1 MTSETTKPLWTADA
15 VLGATG
21 GRIAGAFERA
31 TGASIDT
38 RTLQP
43 GDLFFAIRGDAR
55 DGHDFVRAALDKG
68 AGAAVI
74 AEERAAEFEGA
85 GPLVIVPDVL
95 EAMRRTGIAARA
107 RTGARIVAVTG
118 SVGKTGTKEALRLV
132 LSRLGETHASVA
144 SYNNHWGVPLTLTRM
159 PEDSAFG
166 VFEIGMNH
174 AGEILPLTAMVR
186 PHVAIVTTIEPVHIE
201 FFPSIWGIADAKG
214 EIFSGLEPGGTA
226 VILRDSPYFERLKAH
241 AGASPAGRV
250 VTFGEHAD
258 ADVRAERIVLRPDG
272 SLVEARVFGQP
283 VAYRIGTSGRH
294 VAMNSL
300 SVLAAVHAL
309 GADPGAVMGAMA
321 DLKPPVGRGER
332 TMLQLDGGEALLI
345 DESFNANPASMR
357 AALAVLG
364 SLEMPSGGR
373 RIAVLGDMLELGPE
387 GPDLHRG
394 LADPVAESRADM
406 VFAVGPLMTN
416 LVEAV
421 PAALVSAH
429 TLASADIVDR
439 ICAEIRPGDAVM
451 VKGSKGTRMTPIVQA
466 LKDRF
471 GMASGPQALK
481 G

>member
-1 MTSETTKPLWTADA
+1 
-15 VLGATG
+15 
-21 GRIAGAFERA
+21 
-31 TGASIDT
+31 
-38 RTLQP
+38 
-43 GDLFFAIRGDAR
+43 
-55 DGHDFVRAALDKG
+55 
-68 AGAAVI
+68 
-74 AEERAAEFEGA
+74 
-85 GPLVIVPDVL
+85 
-95 EAMRRTGIAARA
+95 
-107 RTGARIVAVTG
+107 
-118 SVGKTGTKEALRLV
+118 
-132 LSRLGETHASVA
+132 
-144 SYNNHWGVPLTLTRM
+144 
-159 PEDSAFG
+159 
-166 VFEIGMNH
+166 
-174 AGEILPLTAMVR
+174 
-186 PHVAIVTTIEPVHIE
+186 
-201 FFPSIWGIADAKG
+201 
-214 EIFSGLEPGGTA
+214 
-226 VILRDSPYFERLKAH
+226 
-241 AGASPAGRV
+241 
-250 VTFGEHAD
+250 
-258 ADVRAERIVLRPDG
+258 
-272 SLVEARVFGQP
+272 
-283 VAYRIGTSGRH
+283 
-294 VAMNSL
+294 
-300 SVLAAVHAL
+300 
-309 GADPGAVMGAMA
+309 
-321 DLKPPVGRGER
+321 
-332 TMLQLDGGEALLI
+332 MLQLDGGEALLI